1 MQSSYSEVWIFF
13 TGKFYDVVFITDIF
27 PLSILLLFDSL
38 LLRPFPPPVFDHLQY
53 TKTEKWTDLDVTQVT
68 PCIEHVPTN
77 TRPHQLRWGDREM
90 YSHDSAFSYKK
101 SSQWPPWPLSCCLDQ
116 PTPIMVSDERWLGHL
131 GSDGTYK
138 VVAAITQF
146 AGGSKK
152 YLGTNHA
159 ELA

>member
-68 PCIEHVPTN
+68 CSDQYQASSAPLGWPGDVQPWLCFFIQEKQSVTSMAAVLLSRSTN
-77 TRPHQLRWGDREM
+77 TNHGIWWALTWAPWFWRHIQSGCCYYPVRWWQQ
-90 YSHDSAFSYKK
+90 KI
-101 SSQWPPWPLSCCLDQ
+101 PW
-116 PTPIMVSDERWLGHL
+116 
-131 GSDGTYK
+131 Y
-138 VVAAITQF
+138 
-146 AGGSKK
+146 
-152 YLGTNHA
+152 
-159 ELA
+159 